1 MKVWHITSASQNWC
15 ITKSTFTT
23 EEHNYFNFAES
34 KREAEEDI
42 PNTHTDTDIHET
54 SSTHMQKSTSSTEC
68 RVDAL
73 ALKADEGRGDRR
85 NVPGELHASDE
96 PGESEW
102 GNPSRVMSG
111 DRLLNT

>member
-1 MKVWHITSASQNWC
+1 MCKT
-15 ITKSTFTT
+15 
-23 EEHNYFNFAES
+23 
-34 KREAEEDI
+34 EAEEQR
-42 PNTHTDTDIHET
+42 THQDANQTLLTPVAHRRCRREEMRT
-54 SSTHMQKSTSSTEC
+54 SYTED

-73 ALKADEGRGDRR
+73 ALKAEEGRGDRR

-96 PGESEW
+96 PGDSQW

>member
-1 MKVWHITSASQNWC
+1 MPQ
-15 ITKSTFTT
+15 
-23 EEHNYFNFAES
+23 S
-34 KREAEEDI
+34 KREAGEHKQI
-42 PNTHTDTDIHET
+42 RT
-54 SSTHMQKSTSSTEC
+54 SYTEYE
-68 RVDAL
+68 VDAS
-73 ALKADEGRGDRR
+73 ALKAEEGRGDRR

>member
-1 MKVWHITSASQNWC
+1 MHKHKVPFQP
-15 ITKSTFTT
+15 KK
-23 EEHNYFNFAES
+23 HNYFDFAEKTPAKAKQRRS
-34 KREAEEDI
+34 NEHI
-42 PNTHTDTDIHET
+42 MTPIHLTWRKSGRGVKTRVET
-54 SSTHMQKSTSSTEC
+54 TSSTEN

-85 NVPGELHASDE
+85 NVPGELHASHE

-111 DRLLNT
+111 DRLLNP

>member
-1 MKVWHITSASQNWC
+1 MYLNNRRGLLRFCREDAS
-15 ITKSTFTT
+15 KS
-23 EEHNYFNFAES
+23 
-34 KREAEEDI
+34 EAEDI
-42 PNTHTDTDIHET
+42 KRTHHDANPPHLAYARSGVKVRVE
-54 SSTHMQKSTSSTEC
+54 STSSTEN

-85 NVPGELHASDE
+85 NVPGELHASHE

-111 DRLLNT
+111 DRLLNP

>member
-1 MKVWHITSASQNWC
+1 MHKHKVPFQL
-15 ITKSTFTT
+15 
-23 EEHNYFNFAES
+23 HNYFDFAE
-34 KREAEEDI
+34 KTPA
-42 PNTHTDTDIHET
+42 
-54 SSTHMQKSTSSTEC
+54 KAKTSSTEN

-96 PGESEW
+96 PGDSEW

-111 DRLLNT
+111 DRLLNP

>member
-1 MKVWHITSASQNWC
+1 MPRRRTQN
-15 ITKSTFTT
+15 
-23 EEHNYFNFAES
+23 
-34 KREAEEDI
+34 EAE
-42 PNTHTDTDIHET
+42 DTKRTYHDANPPHLAQARREV
-54 SSTHMQKSTSSTEC
+54 KARVERTSSTEN

-73 ALKADEGRGDRR
+73 ALKAEEGRGDRR

-96 PGESEW
+96 PGDSEW

>member
-1 MKVWHITSASQNWC
+1 MHSPDHSTKGTPSALGPPSGQWPL
-15 ITKSTFTT
+15 T
-23 EEHNYFNFAES
+23 AG
-34 KREAEEDI
+34 ED
-42 PNTHTDTDIHET
+42 
-54 SSTHMQKSTSSTEC
+54 

-73 ALKADEGRGDRR
+73 ALKAEEGRGDRR

>member
-1 MKVWHITSASQNWC
+1 MKTNV
-15 ITKSTFTT
+15 
-23 EEHNYFNFAES
+23 E
-34 KREAEEDI
+34 
-42 PNTHTDTDIHET
+42 
-54 SSTHMQKSTSSTEC
+54 STSSTEN

-73 ALKADEGRGDRR
+73 ALKAEEGRGDRR